1 MVVRVVVIRV
11 VGGIPAH
18 VIFVVGVDVGKIP
31 QEEEGESP
39 WSSDQRGQRA
49 KEAGLHRENTQSIDH
64 N

>member
-1 MVVRVVVIRV
+1 MVVRVVVTRA

-18 VIFVVGVDVGKIP
+18 VIFVVEVGEIP

-39 WSSDQRGQRA
+39 WSSGQRGQRA